1 MKVSNIFKGDKVL
14 WMVFFFLCLISI
26 IEVFSASSGL
36 TYKSQDYVGPIIYH
50 TGTIVF
56 GFIVAIITVHIPW
69 RYFKL
74 MTPFLLL
81 FSIVTLLW
89 VLLAGT
95 KIGDAGRWINLFGF
109 TFQPSEIA
117 KGSLVLAVAQILSIM
132 QDEDG
137 ADPKAIKYILVLS
150 IPIIFLIFLEN
161 FSTAALLSIV
171 IYLMMILGRVPM
183 RQIGI
188 LTGIGFG
195 VALMGLAFIWFAGHD
210 KEELERMEKQQKIE
224 MVAGVKKEKSF
235 LDKVFHRADTWK
247 SRLMKFAD
255 DKEVA
260 PEDYDLD
267 KDAQVAH
274 ANIAI
279 ASSNVLGKGPGNSE
293 QRDFLAQAFSDFI
306 FAIIIEEMG
315 FVGSGLVVLLYIFLL
330 FRAARIASR
339 CEYNFPAFL
348 VMGLGLLLVIQ
359 ALFNMMVAV
368 GLAPVTGQPL
378 PLISKGGTSTII
390 NCAYIGAMLS
400 ISRISKKPQSEN
412 AVGTVVPQPTKQT
425 ILNSE
430 KIHEKLV
437 CPREN

>member
-56 GFIVAIITVHIPW
+56 GFIVAIVIVHIPW

-171 IYLMMILGRVPM
+171 VYLMMFLGRVPM
-183 RQIGI
+183 KQIGI
-188 LTGIGFG
+188 LTGIGLG
-195 VALMGLAFIWFAGHD
+195 VMILGLAFIWFAGHD

-412 AVGTVVPQPTKQT
+412 AVETVVAAT
-425 ILNSE
+425 E
-430 KIHEKLV
+430 KTDNPE
-437 CPREN
+437 

>member
-56 GFIVAIITVHIPW
+56 GFIVAIVIVHIPW

-183 RQIGI
+183 KQIGI
-188 LTGIGFG
+188 LTGIGLG
-195 VALMGLAFIWFAGHD
+195 VMILGLAFIWFAGHD
-210 KEELERMEKQQKIE
+210 KDELERMEKQQKIE

-412 AVGTVVPQPTKQT
+412 AVETVVAATDKTDNPE
-425 ILNSE
+425 S
-430 KIHEKLV
+430 
-437 CPREN
+437 

>member
-56 GFIVAIITVHIPW
+56 GFTVAIITVHIPW

-412 AVGTVVPQPTKQT
+412 AVGTVAAATDKTDNP
-425 ILNSE
+425 E
-430 KIHEKLV
+430 
-437 CPREN
+437 

>member
-56 GFIVAIITVHIPW
+56 GFIVAIVIVHIPW

-183 RQIGI
+183 KQIGI
-188 LTGIGFG
+188 LTGIGLG
-195 VALMGLAFIWFAGHD
+195 VVIMGLAFIWFAGHD

-400 ISRISKKPQSEN
+400 ISRISKKPLTEN
-412 AVGTVVPQPTKQT
+412 AVETVAAAT
-425 ILNSE
+425 E
-430 KIHEKLV
+430 KTDNPE
-437 CPREN
+437 

>member
-56 GFIVAIITVHIPW
+56 GFIVAIVIVHIPW

-183 RQIGI
+183 KQIGI
-188 LTGIGFG
+188 LTGIGLG
-195 VALMGLAFIWFAGHD
+195 VMILGLAFIWFAGHD

-400 ISRISKKPQSEN
+400 ISRISKKPQTEN
-412 AVGTVVPQPTKQT
+412 AVETVAAAT
-425 ILNSE
+425 E
-430 KIHEKLV
+430 KTDNPE
-437 CPREN
+437 

>member
-56 GFIVAIITVHIPW
+56 GFIVAIVIVHIPW

-183 RQIGI
+183 KQIGI
-188 LTGIGFG
+188 LTGIGLG
-195 VALMGLAFIWFAGHD
+195 VMILGLAFIWFAGHD

-400 ISRISKKPQSEN
+400 ISRISKKPQTEN
-412 AVGTVVPQPTKQT
+412 AVETVAVATDKTDNP
-425 ILNSE
+425 E
-430 KIHEKLV
+430 
-437 CPREN
+437 

>member
-56 GFIVAIITVHIPW
+56 GFIVAIVIVHIPW

-183 RQIGI
+183 KQIGI
-188 LTGIGFG
+188 LTGIGLG
-195 VALMGLAFIWFAGHD
+195 VMILGLAFIWFAGHD
-210 KEELERMEKQQKIE
+210 KDELERMEKQQKIE

-247 SRLMKFAD
+247 SRLMKFTD

-330 FRAARIASR
+330 FRAARIA
-339 CEYNFPAFL
+339 
-348 VMGLGLLLVIQ
+348 
-359 ALFNMMVAV
+359 
-368 GLAPVTGQPL
+368 
-378 PLISKGGTSTII
+378 
-390 NCAYIGAMLS
+390 
-400 ISRISKKPQSEN
+400 
-412 AVGTVVPQPTKQT
+412 
-425 ILNSE
+425 
-430 KIHEKLV
+430 
-437 CPREN
+437 

>member
-56 GFIVAIITVHIPW
+56 GFIVAIVIVHIPW

-183 RQIGI
+183 KQIGI
-188 LTGIGFG
+188 LTGIGLG
-195 VALMGLAFIWFAGHD
+195 VMILGLAFIWFAGHD

-400 ISRISKKPQSEN
+400 ISRISKKSQTEN
-412 AVGTVVPQPTKQT
+412 AVETVAVATDKTDNP
-425 ILNSE
+425 E
-430 KIHEKLV
+430 
-437 CPREN
+437 

>member
-56 GFIVAIITVHIPW
+56 GFIVAIVIVHIPW

-171 IYLMMILGRVPM
+171 VYLMMFLGRVPM
-183 RQIGI
+183 KQIGI
-188 LTGIGFG
+188 LTGIGLG
-195 VALMGLAFIWFAGHD
+195 VMILGLAFIWFAGHD
-210 KEELERMEKQQKIE
+210 KDELERMEKQQKIE

-400 ISRISKKPQSEN
+400 ISRISKKQLTEN
-412 AVGTVVPQPTKQT
+412 AVETVVAATNKTDNP
-425 ILNSE
+425 E
-430 KIHEKLV
+430 
-437 CPREN
+437 

>member
-56 GFIVAIITVHIPW
+56 GFIVAIVIVHIPW

-137 ADPKAIKYILVLS
+137 ADPKAFKYILILS

-161 FSTAALLSIV
+161 FSTAALLTIV

-183 RQIGI
+183 KQIGA
-188 LTGIGFG
+188 LTGIGLG
-195 VALMGLAFIWFAGHD
+195 VMILGLAFIWFAGHD

-400 ISRISKKPQSEN
+400 ISRISKKPQTEN
-412 AVGTVVPQPTKQT
+412 AVETVAAAT
-425 ILNSE
+425 E
-430 KIHEKLV
+430 KTDNPE
-437 CPREN
+437 

>member
-56 GFIVAIITVHIPW
+56 GFIVAIVIVHIPW

-183 RQIGI
+183 KQIGI
-188 LTGIGFG
+188 LTGIGLG
-195 VALMGLAFIWFAGHD
+195 VMILGLAFIWFAGHD
-210 KEELERMEKQQKIE
+210 KDELERMEKQQKIE

-412 AVGTVVPQPTKQT
+412 AVETVVAATDKTDNP
-425 ILNSE
+425 E
-430 KIHEKLV
+430 
-437 CPREN
+437 

>member
-150 IPIIFLIFLEN
+150 VPIIFLIFLEN

-183 RQIGI
+183 KQIGI
-188 LTGIGFG
+188 LTGIGLG
-195 VALMGLAFIWFAGHD
+195 VMILGLAFIWFAGHD

-412 AVGTVVPQPTKQT
+412 AVGTVVAATYKTDNP
-425 ILNSE
+425 E
-430 KIHEKLV
+430 
-437 CPREN
+437 

>member
-56 GFIVAIITVHIPW
+56 GFIVAIVIVHIPW

-137 ADPKAIKYILVLS
+137 ADPKAFKYILILS

-161 FSTAALLSIV
+161 FSTAALLTIV

-183 RQIGI
+183 KQIGI
-188 LTGIGFG
+188 LTGIGLG
-195 VALMGLAFIWFAGHD
+195 VMILGLAFIWFAGHD

-400 ISRISKKPQSEN
+400 ISRISKKPQTEN
-412 AVGTVVPQPTKQT
+412 AVETVAAAT
-425 ILNSE
+425 E
-430 KIHEKLV
+430 KTDNPE
-437 CPREN
+437 

>member
-56 GFIVAIITVHIPW
+56 GFIVAIVIVHIPW

-183 RQIGI
+183 KQIGI
-188 LTGIGFG
+188 LTGIGLG
-195 VALMGLAFIWFAGHD
+195 VMILGLAFIWFAGHD
-210 KEELERMEKQQKIE
+210 KDELERMEKQQKIE

-247 SRLMKFAD
+247 SRLMKFTD

-400 ISRISKKPQSEN
+400 ISRISKKPQTEN
-412 AVGTVVPQPTKQT
+412 VAETVAVATDKTDNP
-425 ILNSE
+425 E
-430 KIHEKLV
+430 
-437 CPREN
+437 